1 MVSSWT
7 AATSSNL
14 VCPPSGHVCGV
25 RRSHSSGHYQQ
36 RSMMTSTAPSA
47 SSSIS
52 SEFPTREAP
61 HVANSRRWFSQ
72 SGSGG
77 KSKSKSKSKLL
88 IHTQGERYG
97 SREYMLLPSTIP
109 VDDLD
114 DNDPEVSA
122 LIRKYRLASLRA
134 NRNVLFGA
142 KCFAS
147 IGGSGGEDS
156 NSSSENLVK
165 ACTPLVKIALND
177 AGSNGEQPQALAS
190 LDGLCA
196 WVKSCLANNGKG
208 SKELERIVNK
218 MDGGSEDA
226 KVLFEACKA
235 IATGKPRPGHKVLG
249 AGTFR
254 DGQPL
259 WEKLAQEYA
268 AGGGVPD
275 MMASEVELYR
285 ANGMEIV
292 AVEHLADTSAQYLKS
307 AGGAM
312 VRLFYV

>member
-1 MVSSWT
+1 
-7 AATSSNL
+7 
-14 VCPPSGHVCGV
+14 
-25 RRSHSSGHYQQ
+25 
-36 RSMMTSTAPSA
+36 MMTSTAPCA

-72 SGSGG
+72 FDSGG
-77 KSKSKSKSKLL
+77 KTKSKSKLL

-122 LIRKYRLASLRA
+122 LIRKYRIASLRA

-147 IGGSGGEDS
+147 IGGSSSGGEDS

-165 ACTPLVKIALND
+165 ACTPLVKAALND

-208 SKELERIVNK
+208 SKELESIVNQ
-218 MDGGSEDA
+218 MEEGREDA

-249 AGTFR
+249 AGTYR